1 MNQKELNELRRRFR
15 LDRTGFNRVYGCFVN
30 GNKEIVS
37 DLDESFGY
45 MPEAEAERY
54 LGLLKKVLSGRLGK
68 NLIDI
73 VFSTQQ
79 VMEGEEH
86 KLLSALRDSELK
98 DRETRTA
105 FYQKVIDQL
114 DMEGGNYLLLMSHE
128 RYDVPHRGGDDE
140 LQPDASDQT
149 FSYFVCGV
157 YPVKEGKAELGY
169 FPQENEF
176 HNLAAGQIVC
186 PPELGFLFPAFDDRA
201 ANIYNA
207 LYYTRRPDQLHQEF
221 IDAVFHTEAPM
232 SAGEQKMAF
241 ETALCEGLEDQCS
254 MEVLQAIHER
264 IHDQLQEH
272 KERKD
277 PEPPTLTPADVGMI
291 LADQGVERERIA
303 AFQEK
308 CGEEFGENAVLN
320 PENLIDPG
328 KFQVKTEQ
336 ITVSVDPEFSY
347 LVETCMID
355 GKKYIMIPVGKGV
368 EVNGLAVNVSAAQT
382 EELS

>member
-98 DRETRTA
+98 DREVRTA

-128 RYDVPHRGGDDE
+128 RYDVPHRGSDDE

-207 LYYTRRPDQLHQEF
+207 LYL
-221 IDAVFHTEAPM
+221 
-232 SAGEQKMAF
+232 S
-241 ETALCEGLEDQCS
+241 L
-254 MEVLQAIHER
+254 IH
-264 IHDQLQEH
+264 I
-272 KERKD
+272 
-277 PEPPTLTPADVGMI
+277 
-291 LADQGVERERIA
+291 
-303 AFQEK
+303 
-308 CGEEFGENAVLN
+308 
-320 PENLIDPG
+320 
-328 KFQVKTEQ
+328 
-336 ITVSVDPEFSY
+336 
-347 LVETCMID
+347 
-355 GKKYIMIPVGKGV
+355 
-368 EVNGLAVNVSAAQT
+368 
-382 EELS
+382 

>member
-86 KLLSALRDSELK
+86 KLLTALRDSELK

-114 DMEGGNYLLLMSHE
+114 DMEGCSYLLLMSHE

-140 LQPDASDQT
+140 LQADASDRT
-149 FSYFVCGV
+149 FPYFVCGV

-207 LYYTRRPDQLHQEF
+207 LYYSRRPDELHQEF
-221 IDAVFHTEAPM
+221 IDGVFHTEPPM
-232 SAGEQKMAF
+232 SAGEQKAAF
-241 ETALCEGLEDQCS
+241 ETALCQGLEDQCS

-264 IHDQLQEH
+264 I
-272 KERKD
+272 
-277 PEPPTLTPADVGMI
+277 
-291 LADQGVERERIA
+291 A
-303 AFQEK
+303 AFQER

>member
-186 PPELGFLFPAFDDRA
+186 PPELGFLFPAFDGRRTNLYNCLFYTHSSGADNQPLIDALFHVQPPMPADEQRDTFSGVLR
-201 ANIYNA
+201 NA
-207 LYYTRRPDQLHQEF
+207 LDDECSLAVVQQVRQEIKDR
-221 IDAVFHTEAPM
+221 IDAWQEAKSDDPLVV
-232 SAGEQKMAF
+232 SGDELK
-241 ETALCEGLEDQCS
+241 GVLESC
-254 MEVLQAIHER
+254 
-264 IHDQLQEH
+264 
-272 KERKD
+272 
-277 PEPPTLTPADVGMI
+277 
-291 LADQGVERERIA
+291 GVSEDKRM
-303 AFQEK
+303 Q
-308 CGEEFGENAVLN
+308 FGAQFDESFGGGAVLN
-320 PENLIDPG
+320 PRNLIDV
-328 KFQVKTEQ
+328 KKCVVKTPDVS
-336 ITVSVDPEFSY
+336 ITVNPERPD
-347 LVETCMID
+347 LIETRTL
-355 GKKYIMIPVGKGV
+355 GGVRYILIKADEGV
-368 EVNGLAVNVSAAQT
+368 ELNGIDLA
-382 EELS
+382 EEAE

>member
-98 DRETRTA
+98 DREVRTA

-186 PPELGFLFPAFDDRA
+186 PPELGFLFHAFDDRA

-207 LYYTRRPDQLHQEF
+207 LYYSRRPDELHQEF
-221 IDAVFHTEAPM
+221 IDGVFHTEPPM
-232 SAGEQKMAF
+232 SAG
-241 ETALCEGLEDQCS
+241 
-254 MEVLQAIHER
+254 
-264 IHDQLQEH
+264 
-272 KERKD
+272 
-277 PEPPTLTPADVGMI
+277 
-291 LADQGVERERIA
+291 
-303 AFQEK
+303 
-308 CGEEFGENAVLN
+308 
-320 PENLIDPG
+320 
-328 KFQVKTEQ
+328 
-336 ITVSVDPEFSY
+336 
-347 LVETCMID
+347 
-355 GKKYIMIPVGKGV
+355 
-368 EVNGLAVNVSAAQT
+368 
-382 EELS
+382 